1 MEYKIKYVRKFGI
14 VIYSFSFF
22 NKFLFTKC
30 FIYFTITYF
39 NFLSSILVYF
49 SAR

>member
-1 MEYKIKYVRKFGI
+1 MEYKVKYIRKLSI
-14 VIYSFSFF
+14 IIYSFSFF

-39 NFLSSILVYF
+39 NFITLLIYSSTI
-49 SAR
+49 